1 MLSRLSVIN
10 VLRYLLVAFCV
21 FMASR
26 CYYLSNPELSGTI
39 EIIPSEVVI
48 EDIKSNG
55 SHPTIKLADDTLIN
69 KFVTSDIDDKVLSDS
84 PEEDVKSGNH
94 NPESKKTGVKA
105 STVKE
110 KYLFSGSPAKAT
122 EPYIVPQLT
131 ENDRQLKIKRYLAPK

>member
-1 MLSRLSVIN
+1 M
-10 VLRYLLVAFCV
+10 AFCV

-69 KFVTSDIDDKVLSDS
+69 KFVSSDIDDRVLSDS
-84 PEEDVKSGNH
+84 PQEEVKSGNH
-94 NPESKKTGVKA
+94 NTGSKKPGVNA
-105 STVKE
+105 STTKE
-110 KYLFSGSPAKAT
+110 KYLFSGSPSKVT

>member
-1 MLSRLSVIN
+1 MLSRLSLIN
-10 VLRYLLVAFCV
+10 VLRYFLVAFCV

-69 KFVTSDIDDKVLSDS
+69 KFVSSDIDDRVLSDS
-84 PEEDVKSGNH
+84 PQEEVKSGNH
-94 NPESKKTGVKA
+94 NTGSKKPGVNA
-105 STVKE
+105 STTKE
-110 KYLFSGSPAKAT
+110 KYLFSGSPSKVT